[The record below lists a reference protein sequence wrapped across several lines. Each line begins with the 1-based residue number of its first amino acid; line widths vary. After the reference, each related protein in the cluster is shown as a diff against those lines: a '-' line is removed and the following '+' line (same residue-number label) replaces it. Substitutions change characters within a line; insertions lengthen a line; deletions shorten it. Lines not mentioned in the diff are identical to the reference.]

1 MGTDI
6 TDWKQLIPYGVA
18 LLLGGLIGLERELHR
33 KPAGLRT
40 NILICLSATLF
51 TTLALSLKEGSSDN
65 NSTARLLQGVITGVG
80 FIGAGAVIQG
90 SRSIH
95 GITTAAT
102 IWLVSGIGI
111 ACGFQLYRTAVGVTI
126 IALIV
131 LWGLVPLGRRI
142 RSREEISRVKFPS
155 E

>member
-111 ACGFQLYRTAVGVTI
+111 ACGFQLYRTAVGVTV